1 MEIESRRPKGR
12 EGAIL
17 ALNGSIEILNLAKE
31 LSSITS
37 AKAVFGS
44 VSVVLSMIRVNFLL
58 VPCRPTA
65 D

>member
-12 EGAIL
+12 EGAIS
-17 ALNGSIEILNLAKE
+17 ALNGSIEVLNLAKE
-31 LSSITS
+31 LSSITP

-44 VSVVLSMIRVNFLL
+44 VSVILSMIKVSFLL
-58 VPCRPTA
+58 VLCRPTA